1 MFERFGYPAG
11 ESDVR
16 ARTMYLVQIGYI
28 SMQVQED
35 LDLRLK
41 RIPNYVK
48 TFTGHA
54 PTQSELDRFHAQV
67 STV

>member
-1 MFERFGYPAG
+1 
-11 ESDVR
+11 
-16 ARTMYLVQIGYI
+16 
-28 SMQVQED
+28 MQVQED